1 MNYNFKTLLINGCSH
16 SAGSEIGYAAK
27 AELAASN
34 MSEDEFNKKNSFG
47 SQLAIKLG
55 VNCIN
60 LAQPGGSNEHIANS
74 TMLWCLSNPEE
85 VKNTFFLIH
94 WTASARI
101 DFFVNSCNGNK
112 PLDWVFD
119 EKYGHVHANHF
130 WPYFDQS
137 DVPNIKV
144 LSKHLFINPVHW
156 EVNRLLCIIRTQALL
171 NSMGAKFK
179 FYNAFNPLTE
189 GKRYKKYHKLI
200 NKTTFHEP
208 FNQDQ
213 SFYYW
218 AINQGHDIKGQ
229 LFWHHKLPAHT
240 EYANKLLA
248 ELFL

>member
-1 MNYNFKTLLINGCSH
+1 MNHNFKTLLINGCSH
-16 SAGSEIGYAAK
+16 SAGSEIGHAAK
-27 AELAASN
+27 VELAASN
-34 MSEDEFNKKNSFG
+34 MSNDEFNKKNSFG
-47 SQLAIKLG
+47 AQLAKKLK

-60 LAQPGGSNEHIANS
+60 LARPGGSNQYIANS
-74 TMLWCLSNPEE
+74 IMLWCLSNPEE

-94 WTASARI
+94 WTSSERI
-101 DFFVNSCNGNK
+101 DFFVDSYR
-112 PLDWVFD
+112 LESSQDWMFD
-119 EKYGHVHANHF
+119 EKFGHIHPDHYCPN
-130 WPYFDQS
+130 FDQT
-137 DVPNIKV
+137 DIHNIKV
-144 LSKHLFINPVHW
+144 LSKYLFINTVHW
-156 EVNRLLCIIRTQALL
+156 EIDRLLCIIRTQALL

-248 ELFL
+248 ELFV